1 MLNGKD
7 PITSPFPLDDIQD
20 VYEAGTNLF
29 KNKKISAGADVK
41 GITKVEAT
49 PNNLGKSKYVSE
61 TVDQTT
67 KEEFKLLLGAD
78 FKDYEKNEVITSLI
92 IIYLAFFM

>member
-49 PNNLGKSKYVSE
+49 PNNLGKSKYV
-61 TVDQTT
+61 
-67 KEEFKLLLGAD
+67 KESLDLTSREFKLLLDTD
-78 FKDYEKNEVITSLI
+78 FSQYEENEVIIS
-92 IIYLAFFM
+92 